1 VRFWDLGIPESIYMS
16 GTPRSGARQ
25 DLATEVTEITEGGG
39 LVFMLCA
46 LRCAAVAQSD
56 ALLREPVGVLSG
68 QKRKDD
74 DSLHAPR
81 AGHILPAIPIIFD
94 LMSRCDSVFL

>member
-1 VRFWDLGIPESIYMS
+1 MRRDQRRRVRFWDLGIPESIYMP

-46 LRCAAVAQSD
+46 LRCAAVAKSD
-56 ALLREPVGVLSG
+56 ALFREPAGVLSAQG
-68 QKRKDD
+68 
-74 DSLHAPR
+74 
-81 AGHILPAIPIIFD
+81 
-94 LMSRCDSVFL
+94 